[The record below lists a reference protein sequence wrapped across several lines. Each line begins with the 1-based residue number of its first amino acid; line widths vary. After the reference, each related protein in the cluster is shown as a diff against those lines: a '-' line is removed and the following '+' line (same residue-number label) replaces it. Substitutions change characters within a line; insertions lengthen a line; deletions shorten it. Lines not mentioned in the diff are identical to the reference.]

1 MDYTQLAI
9 DVLLQVLTM
18 VAPAAFLWALVDRC
32 ASAIIRAASGRSD
45 RGGLV

>member
-1 MDYTQLAI
+1 MDYSQLAI
-9 DVLLQVLTM
+9 ETLSYVMTM